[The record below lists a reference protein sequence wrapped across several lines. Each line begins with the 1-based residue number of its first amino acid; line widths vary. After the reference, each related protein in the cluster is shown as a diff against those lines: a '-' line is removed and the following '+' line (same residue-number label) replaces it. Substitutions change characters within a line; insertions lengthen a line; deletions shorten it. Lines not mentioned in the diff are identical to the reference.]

1 MAKVEAL
8 EEELVELKLKKR
20 NFILANKDTKEIDNL
35 IKNLEE
41 EIMRIKSNNW
51 YSVAMKEKLLFH
63 SFFYLIKKKV
73 FSKKFL
79 KWE

>member
-51 YSVAMKEKLLFH
+51 YSVAMKEKLLFR
-63 SFFYLIKKKV
+63 SFFCLIKKKV
-73 FSKKFL
+73 FSKKL
-79 KWE
+79 LNWE

>member
-8 EEELVELKLKKR
+8 EEELAELKLKKR

-41 EIMRIKSNNW
+41 EIMRIKSNN
-51 YSVAMKEKLLFH
+51 
-63 SFFYLIKKKV
+63 
-73 FSKKFL
+73 
-79 KWE
+79 

>member
-8 EEELVELKLKKR
+8 EDELVELKLKKR

-51 YSVAMKEKLLFH
+51 YSVAMKEKLLFQ
-63 SFFYLIKKKV
+63 SFFCLIKRKCSQRN
-73 FSKKFL
+73 F
-79 KWE
+79 